1 MLGDEGVS
9 KIILVTGG
17 ARSGKSKF
25 AEELIKKRANNT
37 VYIATCEPF
46 DDELKSR
53 VQKHRESRPS
63 SWETYE
69 IYDKVHSK
77 IDEIAKSNQT
87 VLLDCITLMVN
98 NLMFHQDN
106 IDFEHISSEQIDKIE
121 EYIQQEFKQLIEEI
135 RKTDLYVVFVTN
147 EIGMS
152 IVAANKL
159 SRIYT
164 DIVGRINQLVA
175 AKSDEVYFVVS
186 GIPMQ
191 IKGEQE

>member
-1 MLGDEGVS
+1 
-9 KIILVTGG
+9 
-17 ARSGKSKF
+17 
-25 AEELIKKRANNT
+25 
-37 VYIATCEPF
+37 
-46 DDELKSR
+46 
-53 VQKHRESRPS
+53 
-63 SWETYE
+63 
-69 IYDKVHSK
+69 
-77 IDEIAKSNQT
+77 
-87 VLLDCITLMVN
+87 
-98 NLMFHQDN
+98 MFHQDN